1 MTNNNICA
9 ICGSVSDNL
18 RDARI
23 NGELV
28 RVCDDC
34 VADLHMVECR
44 HCGVYHT
51 PYTDCTKV
59 DGGYWVCDTCLD
71 ELYTRCDECGDY
83 ILTEDANYI
92 DGAMLCDWCLDNRY
106 TTCRVCG
113 SLVRYTQYID
123 DVGEVCEDCYRQM
136 REHFHDYNYK
146 PEAVYYRTDTD
157 DENSLLFGVE
167 SEIAGANNTYALC
180 NELRR
185 DIGDSLYCKYDG
197 SLNSGGVEMV
207 THPCTLA
214 YHRDY
219 MGWDRIYSTAAN
231 RDACADESC
240 GLHIHVGRQQ
250 MGQTPTERYETAAKI
265 VMVVHAIW
273 DDLVDFSGRDGYQID
288 DWCQRPSVGCFR
300 HYEDMGYTDLYE
312 AATASVADSRYHAV
326 NLQNTATVEFRIFAG
341 TDAESRVLSCLN
353 VTNDIVTFA
362 MTHTPEECLNTTW
375 SEVTK
380 ERT

>member
-23 NGELV
+23 DGELV
-28 RVCDDC
+28 HICDDC
-34 VADLHMVECR
+34 INTRHMVECQ

-51 PYTDCTKV
+51 QYTDCTVV

-92 DGAMLCDWCLDNRY
+92 DGAILCDWCLDNRY
-106 TTCRVCG
+106 TTCDVCG
-113 SLVRYTQYID
+113 CLVRYTHTVD
-123 DVGEVCEDCYRQM
+123 GVGKVCEACHQQM
-136 REHFHDYNYK
+136 RSLFHDYGYK
-146 PEAVYYRTDTD
+146 PEPVYYRAETDSPD
-157 DENSLLFGVE
+157 SLLFGIE
-167 SEIAGANNTYALC
+167 SEIAHADDVYRLC
-180 NELRR
+180 
-185 DIGDSLYCKYDG
+185 GDLHREVGDRLYCKHDC
-197 SLNSGGVEMV
+197 SLSSGGVEMV

-214 YHRDY
+214 YHSDH
-219 MGWDRIYSTAAN
+219 MGWDRIYNTADDNGAY
-231 RDACADESC
+231 ADESC

-250 MGQTPTERYETAAKI
+250 MGHTPRERYEAAAKI

-273 DDLVDFSGRDGYQID
+273 DDLLTFSGREGYQID
-288 DWCQRPSVGCFR
+288 DWCQRPDTSCFR
-300 HYEDMGYTDLYE
+300 HCAEHDGADVYE
-312 AATASVADSRYHAV
+312 AAWDSVSDSRYHAV

-362 MTHTPEECLNTTW
+362 MTHTPDECLNTTW